1 MFPDVIAVETL
12 PDYCLLLTFGNAEK
26 KCFDMK
32 PYLHATVFQP
42 LKNVD
47 FFKQARVNYGTV
59 VWSNDIDIA
68 PETLYDLSIA
78 FD

>member
-12 PDYCLLLTFGNAEK
+12 PDYCLLLTFEQGEK
-26 KCFDMK
+26 KYFDMK

-42 LKNVD
+42 LKNVS
-47 FFKQARVNYGTV
+47 FFKLAQVDYGTV

-68 PETLYDLSIA
+68 PETLYDLSVSV
-78 FD
+78 

>member
-12 PDYCLLLTFGNAEK
+12 PDYCLLITFEHDEK

-42 LKNVD
+42 LKDVS
-47 FFKQARVNYGTV
+47 FFNLARIDYGTV
-59 VWSNDIDIA
+59 VWSKDIDIA
-68 PETLYDLSIA
+68 PETLYDLSVN
-78 FD
+78 FE